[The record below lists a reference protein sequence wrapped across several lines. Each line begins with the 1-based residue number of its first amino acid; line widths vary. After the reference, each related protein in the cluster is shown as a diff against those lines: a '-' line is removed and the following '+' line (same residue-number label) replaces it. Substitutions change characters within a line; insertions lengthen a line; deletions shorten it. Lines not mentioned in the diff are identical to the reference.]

1 MAVFDENVD
10 INGLLTISRPWA
22 DWAFLRQTR
31 DTAGGGG
38 FLVHNPWGN
47 SSQPQGDPSRNR
59 LEIGY
64 RTSGGQTLWGLF
76 VIHGPTGRV
85 GLGMVDPQAR
95 LHVNGSVIVED
106 DVILRNA
113 DCAEEFTLADG
124 ESAEPGTVMVLDD
137 DGRLRAS
144 SEPCDTRVAG
154 VVSGAG
160 DLRPGIVLGRDPG
173 QSARRAAI
181 ALAGQVNCR
190 VDAGGRGIRPGQLL
204 TTSDRPGHAT
214 AVPDACNAVGAIVGK
229 ALRPLNRGT
238 DLIPILVALQ

>member
-1 MAVFDENVD
+1 MAVFNENVD
-10 INGLLTISRPWA
+10 IDGLLTVSRPWA
-22 DWAFLRQTR
+22 DWVFLRQTR

-47 SSQPQGDPSRNR
+47 SSQPQGHASRNR

-85 GLGMVDPQAR
+85 GMGTVDPQAR

-106 DVILRNA
+106 DVILQNA
-113 DCAEEFTLADG
+113 DCAEEFALADS
-124 ESAEPGTVMVLDD
+124 ERAEPGTVMVLDD
-137 DGRLRAS
+137 DGRLRSS

-160 DLRPGIVLGRDPG
+160 ALKPGIVLGRDPG
-173 QSARRAAI
+173 NAERRVAI
-181 ALAGQVNCR
+181 ALAGRVNCR
-190 VDAGGRGIRPGQLL
+190 VDAGSEGIRAGQLL
-204 TTSDRPGHAT
+204 MTSERAGHAT
-214 AVPDACNAVGAIVGK
+214 AVQDAREAVGAIIGK
-229 ALRPLNRGT
+229 ALRPLAQGT
-238 DLIPILVALQ
+238 GLIPILVALQ